1 MHNPYKYF
9 KTSDV
14 NTVICLKSELWNLLL
29 GMPVTPLE
37 HSVFLGNSNSVRQ
50 QMVYSVWLTICHL

>member
-14 NTVICLKSELWNLLL
+14 NTVICLKSGLWSPLL
-29 GMPVTPLE
+29 GMPYTTLE
-37 HSVFLGNSNSVRQ
+37 HSVFLGNSDRVKTSNDV
-50 QMVYSVWLTICHL
+50 